1 MWAVR
6 TTGAASRSTSLRRA
20 SLIAAAASP
29 RLQAPDR
36 SSITAPPPRRPP
48 PSRHHLHNAPRRLF
62 STTPLSRAKQ
72 PYLLADVG
80 EGITECEVVK
90 WHVSAGDHVAEFD
103 PLCEVQS
110 DKASVEITS
119 RFEGTVGE
127 LACEVGGIVRVGTPL
142 CSIDVVGEEEEGVGE
157 GSVTQEVP
165 GRAEYQPSE
174 EGKGGTEATA
184 PATTSSSE
192 ATPPTTT
199 HFDSTLSGLAGIAR
213 QPNHAALATLA
224 TPAVRR
230 ICREHK
236 LEVTA
241 VSGTGK
247 DGRVTKEDVLR
258 HIGHLP
264 PASTPAKNGG
274 HGYGALT
281 EDFATIQDT
290 GVMRGTD
297 VPGEAGLTVDNARA
311 RAAAAAAAQESTPTQ
326 PTSLDPQP
334 LTGIRKAM
342 FRSLSASAS
351 IPVFTFTEEIDVTE
365 LETLRKQVNAD
376 LQRAASPRD
385 GTPPKVTLLA
395 FLLKALSTAMREHP
409 LFLSR
414 LNVPPPSPL
423 PPSQGQSEA
432 AAPADTFARAASAA
446 RLIPRSSHDISIALS
461 TPSGLLTPT
470 LRSVETLSVL
480 EIAGRVAA
488 LQQKA
493 AAGGLGAQEMGDG
506 GTLTLSNIGSI
517 GGGLAGTTPVLP
529 PTGQLAIGAVGR
541 VIELPRYSDT
551 IPGGDKGGAGE
562 VATLVR
568 RKILPVTFA
577 GDHRV
582 LQGTELARLVLRWK
596 EVCERPG
603 SWLVAMR

>member
-1 MWAVR
+1 M
-6 TTGAASRSTSLRRA
+6 
-20 SLIAAAASP
+20 
-29 RLQAPDR
+29 
-36 SSITAPPPRRPP
+36 
-48 PSRHHLHNAPRRLF
+48 
-62 STTPLSRAKQ
+62 
-72 PYLLADVG
+72 
-80 EGITECEVVK
+80 
-90 WHVSAGDHVAEFD
+90 
-103 PLCEVQS
+103 
-110 DKASVEITS
+110 EITS
-119 RFEGTVGE
+119 RFEGVVGE

-142 CSIDVVGEEEEGVGE
+142 CTIDVVGEEGE
-157 GSVTQEVP
+157 GQEGVTQEVP
-165 GRAEYQPSE
+165 GKAEYQPSE

-184 PATTSSSE
+184 PAASSSE
-192 ATPPTTT
+192 TSQTTT
-199 HFDSTLSGLAGIAR
+199 HFDSTLTGLQGIPR

-230 ICREHK
+230 ICREHN
-236 LEVTA
+236 LDVTS
-241 VSGTGK
+241 VTGTGK

-290 GVMRGTD
+290 GMMRGTD

-311 RAAAAAAAQESTPTQ
+311 RAAAASQAQPQSAP
-326 PTSLDPQP
+326 LDPQP

-365 LETLRKQVNAD
+365 LEALRKQVNAD
-376 LQRAASPRD
+376 LSKSKTPSGSGDAM
-385 GTPPKVTLLA
+385 PPKVTLLA
-395 FLLKALSTAMREHP
+395 FLLKSLSTAMKDHP

-414 LNVPPPSPL
+414 LSVPPPSPL
-423 PPSQGQSEA
+423 PPSQGEA
-432 AAPADTFARAASAA
+432 SATPADTFARAASAA
-446 RLIPRSSHDISIALS
+446 RLIPRASHDISIALS

-493 AAGGLGAQEMGDG
+493 TAGGLGAQEMGDG

-541 VIELPRYSDT
+541 VVDAPRYSDT
-551 IPGGDKGGAGE
+551 IPGGGRGDGQA
-562 VATLVR
+562 VLVR

-582 LQGTELARLVLRWK
+582 LQGTELAR
-596 EVCERPG
+596 
-603 SWLVAMR
+603 